1 MSGKMTWNYR
11 IIMDDT
17 AEDPHDVWYAIY
29 EVYYLDDKPIDHT
42 VSQSTVYGDSIEEIN
57 SNLVKMRDALNHPVL
72 KKSDFPP
79 MDNYRRD
86 EWMRVREISDEF
98 YKENPND

>member
-17 AEDPHDVWYAIY
+17 TEDPHDCWYAIY
-29 EVYYLDDKPIDHT
+29 EVYYLDGVPIDHT
-42 VSQSTVYGDSIEEIN
+42 VSQSSVFGDSMEELN
-57 SNLVKMRDALNHPVL
+57 QTLVKMRDALNHPVL
-72 KKSDFPP
+72 KKSEFPP

-86 EWMRVREISDEF
+86 EWMRVREIGEE
-98 YKENPND
+98 YKENPNG

>member
-17 AEDPHDVWYAIY
+17 RDEPWYSIY
-29 EVYYLDDKPIDHT
+29 EVYYIDGKPIDHT
-42 VSQSTVYGDSIEEIN
+42 VSQSTAFGETIEEVN
-57 SNLVKMRDALNHPVL
+57 QTLMYMREAMNHPIL

-79 MDNYRRD
+79 MDNYRRE
-86 EWMRVREISDEF
+86 EWMKVKEFSDQISFD
-98 YKENPND
+98 NS

>member
-17 AEDPHDVWYAIY
+17 TEDPHDHWYAIY
-29 EVYYLDDKPIDHT
+29 EVYYLDGVPIDHT
-42 VSQSTVYGDSIEEIN
+42 VSQSSVFGDSMQDLN
-57 SNLVKMRDALNHPVL
+57 QTLVKMRDALNHPVL
-72 KKSDFPP
+72 KMSEFPS

-86 EWMRVREISDEF
+86 EWMRVREISGE
-98 YKENPND
+98 YKENPNG

>member
-1 MSGKMTWNYR
+1 MAGTATWNYR

-17 AEDPHDVWYAIY
+17 TEDPHDCWYAIY
-29 EVYYLDDKPIDHT
+29 EVYYVDGKPIDHT
-42 VSQSTVYGDSIEEIN
+42 VSQSSVFGDSIEDLN
-57 SNLVKMRDALNHPVL
+57 KTMVKMREAFNHPIL
-72 KKSDFPP
+72 KKSEFPP

-86 EWMRVREISDEF
+86 EWMRVRELGEQ

>member
-1 MSGKMTWNYR
+1 MSGKVTWNYR

-17 AEDPHDVWYAIY
+17 ESDPELCWYAIY
-29 EVYYLDDKPIDHT
+29 EVYYLDGKPIDHT
-42 VSQSTVYGDSIEEIN
+42 VSQSTVYGDSIEDLTR
-57 SNLVKMRDALNHPVL
+57 SMALMRDALNHPIL

-86 EWMRVREISDEF
+86 EWMKAKEIG
-98 YKENPND
+98 ENYEG

>member
-17 AEDPHDVWYAIY
+17 TEDPHDCWYAIY
-29 EVYYLDDKPIDHT
+29 EVYYLDGVPIDHT
-42 VSQSTVYGDSIEEIN
+42 VSQSSVFGDSMEDLN
-57 SNLVKMRDALNHPVL
+57 QTLVQMRDALNHPVL
-72 KKSDFPP
+72 KKSEFPP

-86 EWMRVREISDEF
+86 EWMRVREIGEE
-98 YKENPND
+98 YKENLND

>member
-17 AEDPHDVWYAIY
+17 TEDPHDCWYAIY
-29 EVYYLDDKPIDHT
+29 EVYYLDGVPIDHT
-42 VSQSTVYGDSIEEIN
+42 VSQSSVFGDSMEDLN
-57 SNLVKMRDALNHPVL
+57 QTLVKMRDALNHPVL
-72 KKSDFPP
+72 KKSEFPP

-86 EWMRVREISDEF
+86 EWMRVREIGEE
-98 YKENPND
+98 YKENPNG

>member
-1 MSGKMTWNYR
+1 MSGKITWNYR

-17 AEDPHDVWYAIY
+17 TEDPHDCWYAIY
-29 EVYYLDDKPIDHT
+29 EVYYLDGVPIDHT
-42 VSQSTVYGDSIEEIN
+42 VSQSSVFGDSMEDLN
-57 SNLVKMRDALNHPVL
+57 QTLVQMRDALNHPVL
-72 KKSDFPP
+72 KKSEFPP

-86 EWMRVREISDEF
+86 EWMRVRKIGKE

>member
-17 AEDPHDVWYAIY
+17 TEDPNDCWYAIY
-29 EVYYLDDKPIDHT
+29 EVYYLDGVPIDHT
-42 VSQSTVYGDSIEEIN
+42 VSQSSVFGDSMEELN
-57 SNLVKMRDALNHPVL
+57 QTLVKMRDALNHPVL
-72 KKSDFPP
+72 KKSEFPP

-86 EWMRVREISDEF
+86 EWMRVREIGEE
-98 YKENPND
+98 YKENPNG